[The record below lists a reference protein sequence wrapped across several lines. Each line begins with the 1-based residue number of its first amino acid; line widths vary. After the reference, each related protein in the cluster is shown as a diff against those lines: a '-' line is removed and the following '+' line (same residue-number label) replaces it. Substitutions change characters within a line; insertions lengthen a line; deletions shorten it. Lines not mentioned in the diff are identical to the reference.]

1 MIDWIDRE
9 IIGSESCQTPLPQAA
24 LKKLSQSSTTSM
36 SSLGIFIR
44 IFYQLFLSQTGFFF
58 AAESLPSPLPSY
70 PPPPVPTTARR
81 IAPLRRPS
89 PGQSDSST
97 RFLFFCHGNF
107 AHNEIQFCRHIDAR
121 ESQYIANSVAVFKRS
136 FSKQSHQFCR
146 L

>member
-1 MIDWIDRE
+1 MSNSCSAGRGKKIVAVFFNFDV
-9 IIGSESCQTPLPQAA
+9 ESWYIYTNLLSVI
-24 LKKLSQSSTTSM
+24 LKPN
-36 SSLGIFIR
+36 R
-44 IFYQLFLSQTGFFF
+44 IFFF
-58 AAESLPSPLPSY
+58 AAESLPSPSPSY

>member
-1 MIDWIDRE
+1 MIDWIE
-9 IIGSESCQTPLPQAA
+9 IIGSESCQTPVPPAA
-24 LKKLSQSSTTSM
+24 VKKLSQSSSTSM

-58 AAESLPSPLPSY
+58 LQLNLF
-70 PPPPVPTTARR
+70 RHH
-81 IAPLRRPS
+81 RRPIRLLLY
-89 PGQSDSST
+89 PLLLDELHLYDVRVRDNRIQVLVSS
-97 RFLFFCHGNF
+97 FFCHGNF